1 MAHTVTGKLNKDART
16 HAGQNGTTFFVS
28 IGEKNFDFKTKQS
41 VWTNYEAAIFA
52 KDNQA
57 QFYQNALVAG
67 SVISV
72 SGGGIIAASDEY
84 GIKLAIQDARL
95 EYVNT
100 PESPAQR
107 PQQQAPSARSAH
119 SAPPPPQQIPQAPRT
134 HSAPPP
140 PDMDAFDDDIPF

>member
-1 MAHTVTGKLNKDART
+1 MAHTVTGKLNKDARA

-41 VWTNYEAAIFA
+41 IWTNYEAAIFA

-57 QFYQNALVAG
+57 QFYQNALIAG
-67 SVISV
+67 AVISV
-72 SGGGIIAASDEY
+72 SGGGIIASSDDY

-100 PESPAQR
+100 PDSSPAPKPQQQR
-107 PQQQAPSARSAH
+107 PVQQQAPQQY
-119 SAPPPPQQIPQAPRT
+119 SAPPPP
-134 HSAPPP
+134 
-140 PDMDAFDDDIPF
+140 MDSFDDDIPF

>member
-100 PESPAQR
+100 PDSTPAPQQR
-107 PQQQAPSARSAH
+107 SQAQQAP
-119 SAPPPPQQIPQAPRT
+119 QEPR
-134 HSAPPP
+134 ANMPPP